1 MESDQ
6 IMTDT
11 SPTSLQ
17 LAATLRDGIVTAA
30 EHADLVRLLEV
41 ARTDTSQARRVA
53 DFLLAWWNA
62 GQCGG
67 FDLTHLWQLDDE
79 LVRAPQAVIGV
90 IARTRRYPDSLGYG
104 PAFEAVV
111 AAWRPELDEPA

>member
-1 MESDQ
+1 
-6 IMTDT
+6 MTT
-11 SPTSLQ
+11 STENSP
-17 LAATLRDGIVTAA
+17 AALRDGIITQT
-30 EHADLVRLLEV
+30 EHNALVRLLEV
-41 ARTDTSQARRVA
+41 ATTDTGQARRVA

-79 LVRAPQAVIGV
+79 LARAIQVVIGV
-90 IARTRRYPDSLGYG
+90 IARTRRYPDTLGYG

-111 AAWRPELDEPA
+111 AAWRPELLDAPT